1 MQMEKLEGKEL
12 DFDLAINILRNK
24 SGIDNKNLATNQ
36 IKLSERFIKKYKIGV
51 ELGYFQKRRLGTTKK
66 GFKFLDDAVSL
77 FS

>member
-1 MQMEKLEGKEL
+1 MEKLEGKEL

-24 SGIDNKNLATNQ
+24 SGMDDKNLATNQ

-51 ELGYFQKRRLGTTKK
+51 DLGYFQKSRLGTTDK
-66 GFKFLDDAVSL
+66 GFKFLDDAVSI

>member
-1 MQMEKLEGKEL
+1 MEKLEGKEF

-24 SGIDNKNLATNQ
+24 SGIDDKNLASNQ
-36 IKLSERFIKKYKIGV
+36 IKLSERFIEKYKIGV
-51 ELGYFQKRRLGTTKK
+51 DMGYFQKGRLGTTEK

>member
-1 MQMEKLEGKEL
+1 M

-24 SGIDNKNLATNQ
+24 SGIDDKNLATNQ

-51 ELGYFQKRRLGTTKK
+51 DLGYFQKSWLGTTDK
-66 GFKFLDDAVSL
+66 GFKFLDDAVSI

>member
-1 MQMEKLEGKEL
+1 MEKLVGKEL

-24 SGIDNKNLATNQ
+24 SGIDDKKLATSQ
-36 IKLSERFIKKYKIGV
+36 IKLSERFIEKYKIGV
-51 ELGYFQKRRLGTTKK
+51 DLGYFERGRIGTTEK

>member
-1 MQMEKLEGKEL
+1 MEKLEGKEL

-24 SGIDNKNLATNQ
+24 LGIDDENLATNQ

-51 ELGYFQKRRLGTTKK
+51 DLGYFQKGRFGTTEK

>member
-1 MQMEKLEGKEL
+1 MEKLEGKEL

-24 SGIDNKNLATNQ
+24 LGIDDKNLSTNQ
-36 IKLSERFIKKYKIGV
+36 IKLSERFIEKYKIGV
-51 ELGYFQKRRLGTTKK
+51 DLGYFKRGRIGTTDK